1 MVILSC
7 DVICNRSAV
16 KLCAYEYEK
25 EWKKKKKKDR
35 TSVKF
40 DQFMRFLWKCLVF
53 QCFQGGFILIMMSPT
68 KTTPPPVTSMFL
80 LQFFCFAFMVVCF
93 YHSLDALKRHLC
105 RRFNSTSNTV
115 ISIAKSIMWSL
126 RVKFIAFIWIFF
138 CLCVFSFVFGF
149 IGRKYWQKTKLGTVV
164 FLEQVE

>member
-68 KTTPPPVTSMFL
+68 KTTTPPPVTSMFL
-80 LQFFCFAFMVVCF
+80 LQFFCFAFMVVFF
-93 YHSLDALKRHLC
+93 YHSLDALKRH
-105 RRFNSTSNTV
+105 
-115 ISIAKSIMWSL
+115 IMWSL

>member
-105 RRFNSTSNTV
+105 LSCDRCVWNSLHSFEYFFVCAFFLSFSVSSVENIGKKRR
-115 ISIAKSIMWSL
+115 
-126 RVKFIAFIWIFF
+126 
-138 CLCVFSFVFGF
+138 
-149 IGRKYWQKTKLGTVV
+149 
-164 FLEQVE
+164 LEL